1 MREIIATDVFL
12 GWIGRLRDHQARAGL
27 LARIDRL
34 RYGNPGDLKRVA
46 KGIAEL
52 RLHYGPGYRVYV
64 TQYESRVVL
73 LCGGDKSSQR
83 ADIEV
88 ARRIASQVRN

>member
-12 GWIGRLRDHQARAGL
+12 EWIRRLRDHQARARL
-27 LARIDRL
+27 FAKIDRL
-34 RYGNPGDLKRVA
+34 QYGNPGDLKRVA

-64 TQYESRVVL
+64 TLHESRVVL

-88 ARRIASQVRN
+88 ARRIAMQARN

>member
-12 GWIGRLRDHQARAGL
+12 EWIGRLKDPQARTRL
-27 LARIDRL
+27 FARIDRL
-34 RYGNPGDLKRVA
+34 RFGNPGDLKRVA
-46 KGIAEL
+46 KGVAEL

-64 TQYESRVVL
+64 SQHGSRLVL

-88 ARRIASQVRN
+88 AKRIATELRN